1 VDYCLI
7 SIWQFGVI
15 QGAVFWCGLALA
27 RGGHVGRHF
36 DADAVRRRARSV
48 EWLVWV
54 DCVTGWS
61 GCCSITT
68 RKTVYD
74 NT

>member
-36 DADAVRRRARSV
+36 DADAVRRRARC
-48 EWLVWV
+48 LR
-54 DCVTGWS
+54 GRLS
-61 GCCSITT
+61 GLFGSIV
-68 RKTVYD
+68 RQGGPGAALSLL
-74 NT
+74 